1 MIILLILINLFWRKK
16 INEVNNKINIMT
28 CRISL
33 FNDNNYSVIKS
44 ELITKETYQ
53 LCEEE
58 VIKRN
63 EKVKYPKRWKLTE
76 INV

>member
-1 MIILLILINLFWRKK
+1 
-16 INEVNNKINIMT
+16 MT

-44 ELITKETYQ
+44 ELITKDTYQ

-58 VIKRN
+58 VVKRN
-63 EKVKYPKRWKLTE
+63 EKVKHPKRWKLTE